1 MIESEREKLLP
12 VHVIR
17 AGFKER
23 QFHITRNDEFAAYQI
38 SVCTGGSGK
47 FLCGGKEHE
56 ILEGDVFM
64 FSPRMPHEYYP
75 TSNKWQMYFVV
86 FGGEGADNVAEFL
99 RFEKSEVRTCPD
111 LSVKIKTKDIC
122 ESILKSDDAYE
133 RSLLLYK
140 LLGNVPLFS
149 KKQYGAESMER
160 QKIDIKIRPVVAFI
174 EKNYKSPVSL
184 DEMAELIDVSKSYLC
199 RVFKQAYGITPVTF
213 LLNFRISKAK
223 QLLISTDMKIRL
235 LAAECGFN
243 DTSYFCM
250 MFKKSEGM
258 TPEEFRTLHKD

>member
-12 VHVIR
+12 VYVIR

-47 FLCGGKEHE
+47 FLCGGREHE
-56 ILEGDVFM
+56 IVEGDIFI
-64 FSPRMPHEYYP
+64 FSPRVPHEYYP
-75 TSNKWQMYFVV
+75 TSNKWQMYFIV
-86 FGGEGADNVAEFL
+86 FGGEGADNVADFL
-99 RFEKSEVRTCPD
+99 RFEKSEVRSCTD
-111 LSVKIKTKDIC
+111 LPTKIKINDIC
-122 ESILKSDDAYE
+122 SDIFKSDDSYE

-140 LLGNVPLFS
+140 LLGHIPSLS
-149 KKQYGAESMER
+149 KKTYDTESVEK
-160 QKIDIKIRPVVAFI
+160 QKIGIKIRPVVAYI
-174 EKNYKSPVSL
+174 EKNYKLPVSL

>member
-47 FLCGGKEHE
+47 FLCCGREHE
-56 ILEGDVFM
+56 ILEGDIFM
-64 FSPRMPHEYYP
+64 FSPRVAHEYYP
-75 TSNKWQMYFVV
+75 TSNNWQVYFIV
-86 FGGEGADNVAEFL
+86 FGGEGAEDVAEYL
-99 RFEKSEVRTCPD
+99 RFEKSEVRSCHDTGARN
-111 LSVKIKTKDIC
+111 IIKDIC
-122 ESILKSDDAYE
+122 EGVLRSDDAYE
-133 RSLLLYK
+133 KSLLLYK
-140 LLGNVPLFS
+140 LLGLIPSLP
-149 KKQYGAESMER
+149 KKSYDSQNLEKQR
-160 QKIDIKIRPVVAFI
+160 IHRKIRPVIAFI
-174 EKNYKSPVSL
+174 EKNYKVPVSL